1 MGKYFLFKFSTFF
14 FWLIREHRN
23 IHIFIY
29 ALTSRFVQR
38 QSDSR
43 SVPVSCS
50 AHEHLLEMS
59 LCGISPEAPGLH
71 HTPAT
76 RAQMAAKQA
85 NYFNTKLWCLTQTLW
100 GHLGILSRH
109 CWRCQ
114 AGNRGHQQA
123 PTQYLVS
130 RWKAARLGCILVET
144 KHLVSPIEYCLPSRC
159 SLILKRIECPECF
172 IGVGL
177 DWSWKMQIHCVD

>member
-1 MGKYFLFKFSTFF
+1 
-14 FWLIREHRN
+14 
-23 IHIFIY
+23 
-29 ALTSRFVQR
+29 
-38 QSDSR
+38 
-43 SVPVSCS
+43 
-50 AHEHLLEMS
+50 MS

-85 NYFNTKLWCLTQTLW
+85 NYFNTKLWCPTQTLQ

-114 AGNRGHQQA
+114 AGNHGHQQA

-130 RWKAARLGCILVET
+130 RWKAARIGCILVET
-144 KHLVSPIEYCLPSRC
+144 KHLVSPVEYCLPSC
-159 SLILKRIECPECF
+159 CTLILKRIGCPGCF
-172 IGVGL
+172 IGVWH
-177 DWSWKMQIHCVD
+177 DWCWKMQIHCWIEYFSLFLKCWIFN